1 MPPKT
6 STPESVATLSWDAV
20 LAWRM
25 RRQHLEQRAPAG
37 DLLEVASDIC
47 GLHAQVTSSA
57 DLTLWARLDG
67 YTPGTLEHVLWTDRR
82 LIKTW
87 AMRGTL
93 HMLPTSEF
101 GEYIALLSH
110 RPDNTLK
117 PTWLRGFRITAE
129 QMTTLMETI
138 PQALNGEP
146 LSRTELADAVVRISG
161 DPSLAEHLGHSW
173 GALLK
178 PNASRGELC
187 FAPGEG
193 QRVRF
198 TRPDRW
204 IGEWDRVDPDDGLR
218 AVLRRFLGT
227 YGPVTR
233 DDVSRWLGITSA
245 PLGLR
250 LLQTLGDELICVSLP
265 ESDGPHWMLAI
276 DLDELQGG
284 ATSTTVRLLPGFDQ
298 YVVNSPRDREAI
310 LPQAFRAQ
318 IHRQQGW
325 ISPVVCIGG
334 VMRGVWKHERKGK
347 TLRVEVV
354 PFAKLTKPQ
363 KRDIE
368 AEATR
373 FGTFLDAAPKV
384 TIHQPGEV
392 ALY

>member
-1 MPPKT
+1 MPPT
-6 STPESVATLSWDAV
+6 PSTPEPVAVLSWEAV

-25 RRQHLEQRAPAG
+25 RRQHLEHRALAT
-37 DLLEVASDIC
+37 DLLTVASDLC

-57 DLTLWARLDG
+57 DLTLWARIDD
-67 YTPGTLEHVLWTDRR
+67 YAPGTLEHVLWHDRA

-110 RPDNTLK
+110 RPDNTMK
-117 PTWLRGFRITAE
+117 PAWLRGFRITAD
-129 QMTTLMETI
+129 QMTALKETI
-138 PQALNGEP
+138 PRALTGEP
-146 LSRTELADAVVRISG
+146 LSRTELAEEVARISG
-161 DPSLAEHLGHSW
+161 DASLAEHLGHSW

-178 PNASRGELC
+178 PSASRGELC
-187 FAPGEG
+187 FAPGKG

-204 IGEWDRVDPDDGLR
+204 IGEWDRVDPEVGLG

-233 DDVSRWLGITSA
+233 DDVARWLGITSA
-245 PLGLR
+245 PLAQR
-250 LLQTLGDELICVSLP
+250 LLQTLGDELIGVALP
-265 ESDGPHWMLAI
+265 DNDAPHWMLAT
-276 DLDELQGG
+276 DLDELQHT
-284 ATSTTVRLLPGFDQ
+284 APSTTVRLLPGFDQ

-310 LPQAFRAQ
+310 LPQAHRPA
-318 IHRQQGW
+318 IHRPQGW

-334 VMRGVWKHERKGK
+334 VMRGVWKHE
-347 TLRVEVV
+347 
-354 PFAKLTKPQ
+354 
-363 KRDIE
+363 
-368 AEATR
+368 
-373 FGTFLDAAPKV
+373 
-384 TIHQPGEV
+384 PGAV